1 MELFNICISDKQRLK
16 LIAALKALPAEPA
29 AQARS
34 AGMIAAN
41 VERTNA
47 GLALAYS
54 YKDFFYE
61 ADNLDRLSVEVRSQ
75 VE

>member
-1 MELFNICISDKQRLK
+1 MTTPLTASVLAQV
-16 LIAALKALPAEPA
+16 AA
-29 AQARS
+29 AQARI

-41 VERTNA
+41 VERTNE
-47 GLALAYS
+47 GLALAYID
-54 YKDFFYE
+54 KDFFYE

>member
-1 MELFNICISDKQRLK
+1 MTTPLTASVLAQV
-16 LIAALKALPAEPA
+16 AA
-29 AQARS
+29 AQARI

-41 VERTNA
+41 VERTNS
-47 GLALAYS
+47 GSPLAYS
-54 YKDFFYE
+54 DKDFFYE

>member
-1 MELFNICISDKQRLK
+1 MTTPLTASVLAQV
-16 LIAALKALPAEPA
+16 AA
-29 AQARS
+29 AQARI

>member
-1 MELFNICISDKQRLK
+1 MTTPLTASVLAQV
-16 LIAALKALPAEPA
+16 AA
-29 AQARS
+29 AQARI

-54 YKDFFYE
+54 DKDFFYE
-61 ADNLDRLSVEVRSQ
+61 ADNLDRLSIEVRSQ